1 MIGRECVREGERVCV
16 CLRVCVR
23 ESVWCAVC
31 LLNSHPHLLLHRYL
45 WDGLHVLSVVL
56 VSMEEGQVRWPS
68 EEEMHQWAAMV
79 ERRQPA
85 LKGCWGFVD
94 GLNIAIQEPSDPLI
108 QNAYYNGWLGGCYCS
123 QLFVFNPLGEIVW
136 AHINAPGSWHDSTL
150 AENLYRKLAVIPHGL
165 SIAADCA
172 FSAQG
177 EADMHIVK
185 PLTKT
190 QLQKHSNDKTVSVQQ
205 LVAII
210 RKHRTA
216 VSIRQAAEWGMG
228 AFQRVWGR
236 MQLPLPGSTKKRRLL
251 LNLAVRL
258 HNARAR
264 LVGLNQIRTVY
275 AADYMG
281 PLYETYRHTHFQTVM
296 DDICF

>member
-1 MIGRECVREGERVCV
+1 MCVLES
-16 CLRVCVR
+16 VCVR
-23 ESVWCAVC
+23 ECVLCC
-31 LLNSHPHLLLHRYL
+31 LFVELTSPLPLLHRYL

-56 VSMEEGQVRWPS
+56 ASMEESQVRWPS
-68 EEEMHQWAAMV
+68 EEEISQWAEMV
-79 ERRQPA
+79 QRTQPA

-94 GLNIAIQEPSDPLI
+94 GLNIAIQEPSDPLL

-123 QLFVFNPLGEIVW
+123 QLFVFNPLSEIVW

-150 AENLYRKLAVIPHGL
+150 AANLYRKLAEVPRGL
-165 SIAADCA
+165 CIAADCA
-172 FSAQG
+172 FSVQG
-177 EADMHIVK
+177 EADFRIIK
-185 PLTKT
+185 PLTKS
-190 QLQKHSNDKTVSVQQ
+190 QLQKHSNDKTVSVKQ

-210 RKHRTA
+210 RKYRTA

-228 AFQRVWGR
+228 SFQRVWGR
-236 MQLPLPGSTKKRRLL
+236 LQLPLQWNKKKRRML

-258 HNARAR
+258 HNTRAR

-281 PLYETYRHTHFQTVM
+281 PLYETYRHTHFQSVM
-296 DDICF
+296 DNICV